1 MSTDVHLLALPTPF
15 QIGAVNC
22 YLLEGEPLTLV
33 DVGPHTDE
41 ALSTLTAQLERLG
54 HRLQDVKQLL
64 ITHPHLDHFGLADAV
79 KKASGCQILAHPQAN
94 QKLSNFRGYYERE
107 QGYFTDVL
115 ASMGMPRQ
123 SARLVTQLPQS
134 FSVLAPR
141 VQADGCLS
149 EGDAV
154 RAGDLTLQVLE
165 TPGHSMAS
173 LCFYETDQ
181 GILFAG
187 DHLIDGI
194 TPNPLLEMP
203 AAPGQPRPRTL
214 VQYLDSLNKVAK
226 LDLKVVYSGHR
237 SVIHDP
243 QRVIELTLKHHG
255 NRSAKVL
262 KLLQESPLTPYALM
276 GKLFPNLPATEQFL
290 GMSEAIGHLE
300 WLQDQGTVRAVDRE
314 DILYFEI
321 V

>member
-1 MSTDVHLLALPTPF
+1 MSVGVHLLALPTPF

-41 ALSTLTAQLERLG
+41 ALQALTVQLERLG
-54 HRLQDVKQLL
+54 HRLQDVEQLL
-64 ITHPHLDHFGLADAV
+64 ITHPHLDHFGLAAAV
-79 KKASGCQILAHPQAN
+79 KEASGCEVVAHPQAGE
-94 QKLSNFRGYYERE
+94 KLANFRGYYEHE

-115 ASMGMPRQ
+115 VSMGMPRQ
-123 SARLVTQLPQS
+123 SARLITQLPQS
-134 FSVLAPR
+134 FSVLAPP

-154 RAGDLTLQVLE
+154 RAGDLTLQALE
-165 TPGHSMAS
+165 TPGHSVGS
-173 LCFYETDQ
+173 LCFYAPEQ
-181 GILFAG
+181 QALFAG

-203 AAPGQPRPRTL
+203 PAPGQPRPRTL
-214 VQYLDSLNKVAK
+214 VQYLDSLDKVAQ
-226 LDLKVVYSGHR
+226 LLLKVVYSGHR

-262 KLLQESPLTPYALM
+262 KLIAESPLTPYELM

-300 WLQDQGTVRAVDRE
+300 WLQDQGSVRTLDQGGVV
-314 DILYFEI
+314 YFEA